1 MKREERK
8 KRREEKYFSVPVFE
22 RFEVGLFLS
31 FTGGVLDA
39 YTYVARGG
47 VFANAQTANIILFA
61 LNLCELHFLSALK
74 YVVPIVCFVFGVLIS
89 EFILS
94 RQLQKGAK
102 LANYVTLLV
111 LEAAVLV
118 GVAFMPFEED
128 WNMFANA
135 AVSFV
140 ASVQYSTFRKME
152 NVPLA
157 TSFCT
162 GNLRTASQ
170 YLYRAAAEKS
180 ADKFAVSLKFFA
192 NIFFFVLGVA
202 AGYFVTVNFP
212 LSPLVAGGILLL
224 IGGYMIAAKSV
235 KYKKLAKKQA
245 EEVEKSQ
252 TQA

>member
-128 WNMFANA
+128 WNSIPRFERWKTCRWQRRFVRATFA
-135 AVSFV
+135 
-140 ASVQYSTFRKME
+140 R
-152 NVPLA
+152 
-157 TSFCT
+157 
-162 GNLRTASQ
+162 LR
-170 YLYRAAAEKS
+170 
-180 ADKFAVSLKFFA
+180 
-192 NIFFFVLGVA
+192 NIFTA
-202 AGYFVTVNFP
+202 PQRKKARIN
-212 LSPLVAGGILLL
+212 SP
-224 IGGYMIAAKSV
+224 YP
-235 KYKKLAKKQA
+235 
-245 EEVEKSQ
+245 
-252 TQA
+252 